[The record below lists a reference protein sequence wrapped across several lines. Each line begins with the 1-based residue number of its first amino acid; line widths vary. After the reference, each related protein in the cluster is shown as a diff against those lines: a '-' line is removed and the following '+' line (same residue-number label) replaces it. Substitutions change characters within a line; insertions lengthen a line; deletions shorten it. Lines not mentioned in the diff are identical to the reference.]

1 MDEHENHQLEGSLN
15 PEEDARIRRLL
26 AEARH
31 TEPMPADVAARLDGV
46 LADLNAERSKESAP
60 VVDLA
65 ARRRR
70 TAASLLVAAAAVV
83 VVGVG
88 LGQVLPDLRGG
99 SADQATSSGEVPSAE
114 SAASDAGGAQADRRA
129 EASPVV
135 PAPSAERAAAAPVR
149 VRSAHFGADVQRAR
163 SKAGASEPDDNTMGL
178 FMAPVCPVGDVG
190 PGTAI
195 AATYDGT
202 PAYLVLRPPAGDS
215 QVVDLYICG
224 TDEPAR
230 TITMPVP

>member
-1 MDEHENHQLEGSLN
+1 MDEHENDQLEGSLS
-15 PEEDARIRRLL
+15 PEDDARIRRLL

-31 TEPMPADVAARLDGV
+31 TEPMPADVAARLEDV
-46 LADLNAERSKESAP
+46 LADLNTERSKEPAP

-88 LGQVLPDLRGG
+88 LGQVLPDLRGS
-99 SADQATSSGEVPSAE
+99 SADQATSSGEAPSAE
-114 SAASDAGGAQADRRA
+114 SAASDAGGAQAERRPA
-129 EASPVV
+129 ASPVV

-149 VRSAHFGADVQRAR
+149 IRAAHFGADVQRAR
-163 SKAGASEPDDNTMGL
+163 SKEGTSGSDDNTMGM

-215 QVVDLYICG
+215 QVVDLYVCG

-230 TITMPVP
+230 TITLPVP